1 MSQNLESN
9 WSKKMFKFDYNSSE
23 YNSTPI
29 LEITESQITDGPSP
43 RNYTISQPKHIT
55 LPQTSI
61 HWRSE
66 SVSFRENNLQYH
78 ASTRLALETT
88 ARRNMRAKLME
99 NEPEIF
105 SCAI

>member
-1 MSQNLESN
+1 
-9 WSKKMFKFDYNSSE
+9 MFKFDYNNSE
-23 YNSTPI
+23 CNSTPT
-29 LEITESQITDGPSP
+29 LEITESQITDGKSP
-43 RNYTISQPKHIT
+43 RNYTISQPRHIT

-66 SVSFRENNLQYH
+66 SVSFREHNLSH
-78 ASTRLALETT
+78 HTSTRLALETT

-99 NEPEIF
+99 NQQEIL